1 MSYKKGTRVSV
12 DSRSKSRRSSFWRQ
26 KTFNKEQGKDCPEES
41 TRKGKGNRMSKRQL
55 TSGQITRAYSLM
67 I

>member
-1 MSYKKGTRVSV
+1 MTAEATAEEAASE
-12 DSRSKSRRSSFWRQ
+12 D

-41 TRKGKGNRMSKRQL
+41 TQKGKVNRMSKRQV